1 MEEKIVKVSV
11 IIPVYNTEMYLYQ
24 NIKSVLNQSLREIEV
39 IAVDDGS
46 TDGSFALLKE
56 IEKKDSRLKVYQQK
70 NLYAGAARNFGMSV
84 AKGEFLVFLDS
95 DDFFEKNML
104 ELMYQQCQED
114 DAQVCVCNGR
124 IYDENTKEY
133 RQVDYFLKKNDLPK
147 VRPFSRKVKCPDK
160 NFLKI
165 FPSSQ
170 GRRGNRF

>member
-95 DDFFEKNML
+95 DDF
-104 ELMYQQCQED
+104 
-114 DAQVCVCNGR
+114 
-124 IYDENTKEY
+124 
-133 RQVDYFLKKNDLPK
+133 LKKICWNSCISS
-147 VRPFSRKVKCPDK
+147 VRKTMHRFVYAMAEFMMKTRK
-160 NFLKI
+160 NT
-165 FPSSQ
+165 
-170 GRRGNRF
+170 GR